1 MKGRVR
7 GREGEREIG
16 IGRERGVT
24 GEREERAE
32 KGTERGREEVTETE
46 TEKEMVEERMEGG
59 KGNLVR
65 EKGIEEEKE
74 VEMTVEIPMRESL
87 HLLPPTA
94 HPLQRGIISVTVII

>member
-46 TEKEMVEERMEGG
+46 TEMVEERMEGG

-65 EKGIEEEKE
+65 EKEIEVEKE

-87 HLLPPTA
+87 RLLPPTA